1 MIHKSL
7 KNLLHYLGCKELQ
20 KVRTADELWI
30 KNQKTKIRKV
40 VDQTLDTK
48 NLLALIGNQL
58 SIKDQVQ
65 ETMTKKIRKAVV
77 SPRINL
83 HNLYIQNPAH
93 KK

>member
-7 KNLLHYLGCKELQ
+7 KNLLHYQGCKELQ
-20 KVRTADELWI
+20 KVLTADELWI
-30 KNQKTKIRKV
+30 KNQKTKTRKV

-48 NLLALIGNQL
+48 NLLALIVNQL

-65 ETMTKKIRKAVV
+65 ETMTRKIRKAVV